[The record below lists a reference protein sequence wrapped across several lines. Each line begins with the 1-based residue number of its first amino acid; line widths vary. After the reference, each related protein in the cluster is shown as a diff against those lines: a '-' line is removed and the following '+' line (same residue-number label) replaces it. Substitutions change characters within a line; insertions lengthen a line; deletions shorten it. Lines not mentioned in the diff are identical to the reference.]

1 MTFAKGPARHVKI
14 LAFGDSLT
22 AGYQLPPA
30 QSYPKQ
36 LETLLKGEGYDVEIA
51 NAGVSGDTSAQALA
65 RVDWN
70 LKQGPYEIVLLAI
83 GANDGLRLQ
92 PVKGFRTNL
101 ETLVARFQKHGARVL
116 LLGMRLPTNFDA
128 GYRKAFEKVYADVAK
143 AKKLTFLPFL
153 LEGVATDQMLNL
165 EDQIHPNAQGYAIV
179 AKNVAGLVRPLLA
192 K

>member
-1 MTFAKGPARHVKI
+1 MKI

-36 LETLLKGEGYDVEIA
+36 LEALLKGEGYDVEIA

-70 LKQGPYEIVLLAI
+70 LKQGSYEIVLLAI

-92 PVKGFRTNL
+92 PVKNL
-101 ETLVARFQKHGARVL
+101 EKNLDTLVTRFQKHGAKVL

-128 GYRKAFEKVYADVAK
+128 GYRKMFEKTYTNVAK
-143 AKKLTFLPFL
+143 ARKLTFLPFL
-153 LEGVATDQMLNL
+153 LEGVAADQKLNL
-165 EDQIHPNAQGYAIV
+165 EDQIHPNAEGYGVV
-179 AKNVAGLVRPLLA
+179 AKNVAGLVRPLLR

>member
-1 MTFAKGPARHVKI
+1 MKI

-30 QSYPKQ
+30 QAYPKQ

-92 PVKGFRTNL
+92 SVAEFEKNL
-101 ETLVARFQKHGARVL
+101 EKLVTRFQAAKAQVL
-116 LLGMRLPTNFDA
+116 LIGMKLPTNLSPD
-128 GYRKAFEKVYADVAK
+128 YRKSFEAVYPKVARK
-143 AKKLTFLPFL
+143 KKLNLMPFL

-179 AKNVAGLVRPLLA
+179 ARNVAPRVKTMLDRL